1 MEGACVCAHT
11 HDKYVEGP
19 VNVVRQEAIS
29 LEVHPVLAPVLDG
42 VVTRKKISVERK
54 PLLRG

>member
-1 MEGACVCAHT
+1 MCAHT